1 MLMAK
6 NTSQSNLKNLNFM
19 NLKKQEYS
27 MLLGLL
33 FSLVFL
39 LSVITVAKNELTN
52 TLKFATLSKGGSPN
66 NLAAILSI
74 VFVLYGL
81 TKSKR
86 MWHQISIT
94 LSLGILFAAYSV
106 YLFALS

>member
-52 TLKFATLSKGGSPN
+52 TLKFATLSKSPPN

-81 TKSKR
+81 TKSKK

>member
-6 NTSQSNLKNLNFM
+6 NTSKSNLNNLNFM

-27 MLLGLL
+27 MLLGFL

-39 LSVITVAKNELTN
+39 LSVITLAKNELTN
-52 TLKFATLSKGGSPN
+52 TLKFASLYRGSPN

-81 TKSKR
+81 TMSKK

-94 LSLGILFAAYSV
+94 LSVGILFAAYSV

>member
-52 TLKFATLSKGGSPN
+52 ALKFATLSKVSPN

-81 TKSKR
+81 TKSKK

>member
-27 MLLGLL
+27 MLLGHL

-52 TLKFATLSKGGSPN
+52 ALKFATLSKGSPN

-81 TKSKR
+81 TKSKK

-94 LSLGILFAAYSV
+94 LSVGILFAAYSV
-106 YLFALS
+106 YLFALA